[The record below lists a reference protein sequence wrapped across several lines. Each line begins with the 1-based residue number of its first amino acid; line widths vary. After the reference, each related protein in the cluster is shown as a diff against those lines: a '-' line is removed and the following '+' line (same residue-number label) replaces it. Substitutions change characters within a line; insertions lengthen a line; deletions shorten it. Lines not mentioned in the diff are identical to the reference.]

1 MAHPRVSHEEW
12 LARFDGYL
20 HQQGYRARTMRR
32 YRTVCRQFL
41 QYLHAQALTLE
52 QGDPATLEAYV
63 QFQSQRYVQQHGRA
77 PHAAHHRFNRGIT
90 GLLRLVHGRWP
101 PPTPPTTP
109 RERFQQQVCA
119 GYAQWLAAARGLT
132 PRTIAVRQA
141 RGQKFLVWLAE
152 QGTPERL
159 CELTVADLDAYL
171 AAQVPRLRR
180 STRADLTCSLRD
192 FLRYLYAHGLIA
204 RDLAPA
210 VMSPTLYAF
219 ERLPAALTPDEVQAV
234 LESACQD
241 QTPIGLRNYA
251 ILLLLATYGLRA
263 GEVVRLRLED
273 LDWRHGCLRVC
284 QSKSGRTLVFPL
296 LVPVGDA
303 ILAYLRDGRPTTEA
317 REVFLRAQAPVQ
329 PFRRGSS
336 RYAIVA
342 RRLPKAGIHPAGKRG
357 PHTFRHAHAVSLL
370 RAAVPLKAIG
380 DLLGHTSTA
389 STAIYLKLATEDL
402 REIGLNVPPAREE
415 LP

>member
-141 RGQKFLVWLAE
+141 RGQKFLVWLAA

-159 CELTVADLDAYL
+159 CELTVADLDADL

-263 GEVVRLRLED
+263 GEVGRLRLED
-273 LDWRHGCLRVC
+273 LDWRHGCLRVY